1 MGSQQNK
8 LENLEMVLFDFD
20 DTLCIHSHRSDS
32 LTKSWIIVNCSNTL
46 PFQKFLTNYVHFC

>member
-1 MGSQQNK
+1 MNK

-32 LTKSWIIVNCSNTL
+32 YEELMKYLSYIHSGETFPKS
-46 PFQKFLTNYVHFC
+46 